1 MVGWPPGGEG
11 QARNNPAVSLE
22 ESALLDALRR
32 GDEDAFAR
40 VVGEHHAS
48 LRRVARLYVTNAA
61 IADEVVQDTW
71 LGVIRGIWAFE
82 GRSSLKTW
90 IFRIL
95 VNRARTRAVR
105 ESRSAPFTGTLSTE
119 GGVEPESSVGPEHAL
134 SGDDSSA
141 PGHWARS
148 PDSSSSP
155 ERSLLT
161 KELRETLLT
170 VIDAL
175 PSNLKTVLW
184 LRDVEGWSS
193 EDVCNAL
200 AIQETNQRVL
210 LHRARSR
217 ARAALEPYL
226 ERTPG
231 GARHR

>member
-1 MVGWPPGGEG
+1 MIGWPRGG
-11 QARNNPAVSLE
+11 AVSLD
-22 ESALLDALRR
+22 ESTLLDALRR

-40 VVGEHHAS
+40 LVSQHHAS
-48 LRRVARLYVTNAA
+48 LRRLARLYVANAA

-105 ESRSAPFTGTLSTE
+105 ESRNVPLTGNPSAESGT
-119 GGVEPESSVGPEHAL
+119 EPELSVSPEPDRPEAG
-134 SGDDSSA
+134 SPA
-141 PGHWARS
+141 PGHWAPL
-148 PDSSSSP
+148 PDAGSSP

-161 KELRETLLT
+161 KELGERLRG

-175 PSNLKTVLW
+175 PSNLRTVLW

-193 EDVCNAL
+193 EEVCSAL

-217 ARAALEPYL
+217 ARAALETYFEGIRGVA
-226 ERTPG
+226 ERG
-231 GARHR
+231 

>member
-1 MVGWPPGGEG
+1 MVG
-11 QARNNPAVSLE
+11 RNNPVVSLD

-40 VVGEHHAS
+40 LVGEHHAS
-48 LRRVARLYVTNAA
+48 LRRLARLYVANAA

-95 VNRARTRAVR
+95 VNRARTRAGR
-105 ESRSAPFTGTLSTE
+105 EGANAPVTGTFSTE
-119 GGVEPESSVGPEHAL
+119 SEAEAEPSVSPEHFL
-134 SGDDSSA
+134 SADHPSA
-141 PGHWARS
+141 PGHWTQ
-148 PDSSSSP
+148 PPLDIGSSP
-155 ERSLLT
+155 EGNLLT
-161 KELRETLLT
+161 KELGEKLRT

-175 PSNLKTVLW
+175 PANLRAVLW

-193 EDVCNAL
+193 PEVCNVL

-226 ERTPG
+226 E
-231 GARHR
+231 GARRGTRRG

>member
-1 MVGWPPGGEG
+1 MERAWP
-11 QARNNPAVSLE
+11 E

-40 VVGEHHAS
+40 LVGEHHAS
-48 LRRVARLYVTNAA
+48 LRRVARLYVPNAA

-105 ESRSAPFTGTLSTE
+105 ESRTAPFTGTLSTE
-119 GGVEPESSVGPEHAL
+119 SGVDAESPVSPAHPFSA
-134 SGDDSSA
+134 DDSSA
-141 PGHWARS
+141 PGHWAR
-148 PDSSSSP
+148 PPLHQDSLP

-161 KELRETLLT
+161 KELGERLRTA
-170 VIDAL
+170 IDAL
-175 PSNLKTVLW
+175 PSNLRLVLW
-184 LRDVEGWSS
+184 LRDVDGWSS
-193 EDVCNAL
+193 AEVCNAL

-217 ARAALEPYL
+217 ARAALEPYV
-226 ERTPG
+226 E
-231 GARHR
+231 GARGDAKRR